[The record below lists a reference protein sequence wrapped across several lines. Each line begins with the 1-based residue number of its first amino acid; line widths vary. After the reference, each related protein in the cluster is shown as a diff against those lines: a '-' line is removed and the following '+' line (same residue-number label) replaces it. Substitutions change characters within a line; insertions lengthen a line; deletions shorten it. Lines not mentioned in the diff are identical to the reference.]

1 MTKKKKPFVSILHA
15 PVEGELKE
23 LSVKN
28 DLKMF
33 QALVGGLIEPVP
45 MRMSKAEWKR
55 WSSTAARLGVPHI
68 KTPLFIVNEEG
79 AIRRPIRC
87 RTSKMVSY
95 TMLWCGMCP
104 TNSTRNSGD

>member
-1 MTKKKKPFVSILHA
+1 MAKKKKPFVSVLHA

-55 WSSTAARLGVPHI
+55 WPDTAARLGVPHI

-79 AIRRPIRC
+79 AIHNLP
-87 RTSKMVSY
+87 
-95 TMLWCGMCP
+95 
-104 TNSTRNSGD
+104 RNPHFPMFLGNVFLIHEKDLS